1 MLAELI
7 TIGDEI
13 LIGQIVD
20 TNSAWMAQQ
29 LNAIGITVKQISS
42 VSDNHEHIL
51 TALREARQRAGIIL
65 ITGGLGP
72 TKDDITKVALCDYF
86 KCKLVFNQAQFNQVE
101 AIFKSFG
108 REVSPVNRKQAEV
121 PELCECIVN
130 LQGTAPAMWFDQEGI
145 TYVSMPGVPYEMKG
159 IMEHDI
165 LPRLKERF
173 RLPVIQHRTFLTQG
187 VGESMLAG
195 WIESWE
201 DALPPNMKL
210 AYLPN
215 PGRVRLRI
223 SATGSDANELTN
235 QIEEQARKLYE
246 LIGEHIYGEGEQTLP
261 ELILELLG
269 KQQKTLS
276 LAESCTGGN
285 ISHLITEIPGSSSA
299 YLGGVVSY
307 SNELKIKLLG
317 VNRSTL
323 ETRGAVSEETA
334 LEMASGA
341 LKHLGSDYSIA
352 ITGIAGPDGGSEEK
366 PVGTVW
372 IAIAGPDF
380 KLAKKFQFSKDRV
393 RNITMASLSALNM
406 LRKKLITS

>member
-7 TIGDEI
+7 TIGDEL

-51 TALREARQRAGIIL
+51 TALREAKQRANIVL

-86 KCKLVFNQAQFNQVE
+86 TCELVFNQAQFDQVE
-101 AIFKSFG
+101 SIFKSFG
-108 REVSPVNRKQAEV
+108 REVTPVNRKQAEV

-145 TYVSMPGVPYEMKG
+145 IYVSMPGVPYEMKG

-201 DALPPNMKL
+201 DALPSNMKL

-215 PGRVRLRI
+215 PGMVRLRI
-223 SATGSDANELTN
+223 SATGADVNELN
-235 QIEEQARKLYE
+235 KQIEQQANQLYE
-246 LIGEHIYGEGEQTLP
+246 LIGEHIYGEGEQTLQ
-261 ELILELLG
+261 ELILELLN

-285 ISHLITEIPGSSSA
+285 ISRMITEIPGSSSA

-307 SNELKIKLLG
+307 SNKLKIKLLG
-317 VNRSTL
+317 VNSSTL
-323 ETRGAVSEETA
+323 ENYGAVSEETA

-341 LKHLGSDYSIA
+341 LKHLGSDFSVA
-352 ITGIAGPDGGSEEK
+352 VTGIAGPDGGSEEK

-372 IAIAGPDF
+372 IALAGPDF
-380 KLAKKFQFSKDRV
+380 KLAKKFQFSKDRN

-406 LRKKLITS
+406 LRKHLISS

>member
-215 PGRVRLRI
+215 PGMVRLRI